1 MSKNDKPCYGC
12 EKRHIGCQAECESY
26 KRIKAERDAAKA
38 AKRKGDLAGAVLS
51 AGYIKRARKA
61 RRQSYKEVRRWKG
74 C

>member
-1 MSKNDKPCYGC
+1 MKKDCYGC

-26 KRIKAERDAAKA
+26 KRIKADRDAAKA

>member
-1 MSKNDKPCYGC
+1 MKNDCYGC
-12 EKRHIGCQAECESY
+12 ERRHIGCHAECESY
-26 KRIKAERDAAKA
+26 KRIKAERAAAKA

-61 RRQSYKEVRRWKG
+61 RRQSYKEDRRWKE